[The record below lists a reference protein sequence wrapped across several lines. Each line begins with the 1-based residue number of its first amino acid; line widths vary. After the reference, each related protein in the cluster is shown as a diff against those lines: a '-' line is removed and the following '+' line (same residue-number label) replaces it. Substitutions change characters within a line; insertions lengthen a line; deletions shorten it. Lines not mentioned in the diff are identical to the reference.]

1 LPELPEETFWI
12 MKYNFNC
19 FILLLF
25 KKLKLTFQ
33 KIKIFEIFR
42 FIYLFY
48 LYWRKICLCLWL
60 CGPICKQTITE
71 SQASTDYLSCWNP
84 RNYEKWKS

>member
-33 KIKIFEIFR
+33 KIKKFEIFR
-42 FIYLFY
+42 FIYIDVKSVYVYGSADRFVNKQSLSHR
-48 LYWRKICLCLWL
+48 LQLIICH
-60 CGPICKQTITE
+60 
-71 SQASTDYLSCWNP
+71 AWNP
-84 RNYEKWKS
+84 RKVENWKS